1 MQSTTIPVRGD
12 FLAPREALQV
22 SPFLGSASHHI
33 AITHHHAWISNSSSI
48 PITSCWDLYPI
59 NPKPRGR
66 ISKVKERKTKE
77 SSSSKRQFYL
87 WAAVTRADDAPP
99 LPASARSPPA
109 SSSLI
114 AVLLEDKRRRER
126 ERGKEGIGSPARL
139 RSLLQPAIYGGGR
152 GIGGKQLGAL
162 GGRTGRQQTVE
173 GGGCGSDGGRWRA
186 QLREPPVKARRECAR
201 TLASCWQRM
210 QCNQGV
216 TGYQ

>member
-1 MQSTTIPVRGD
+1 M
-12 FLAPREALQV
+12 
-22 SPFLGSASHHI
+22 
-33 AITHHHAWISNSSSI
+33 
-48 PITSCWDLYPI
+48 
-59 NPKPRGR
+59 
-66 ISKVKERKTKE
+66 KERKTKE
-77 SSSSKRQFYL
+77 SSSSKRQFCL

-114 AVLLEDKRRRER
+114 AVLLEEKRRRER